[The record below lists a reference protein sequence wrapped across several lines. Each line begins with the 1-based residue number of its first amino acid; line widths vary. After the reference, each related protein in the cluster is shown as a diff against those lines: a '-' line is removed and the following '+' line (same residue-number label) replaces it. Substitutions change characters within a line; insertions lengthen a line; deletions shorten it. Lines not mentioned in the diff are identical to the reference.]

1 MLRLSQVSIVHGG
14 RQVLDALDMTVRR
27 GELLVIAGSSGAG
40 KTSLLRLIAG
50 VDRPQG
56 GKISWGDRTLAGASE
71 WVPPWER
78 PFAMVFQD
86 FALWPHMTV
95 LEHLVFVLQS
105 RRDLGRAGRRQ
116 LAIGCLARLEIS
128 ELSQR
133 YPAELSGGQQQ
144 RVAIARSLVRAPDL
158 LLLDEPFAHLDELT
172 AEVAW
177 SSISRW
183 REETG
188 GTIAIVTHD
197 SLWAER
203 HATRQLHLREGRLW
217 ALQRPMNVA
226 AKCEVE

>member
-1 MLRLSQVSIVHGG
+1 
-14 RQVLDALDMTVRR
+14 
-27 GELLVIAGSSGAG
+27 
-40 KTSLLRLIAG
+40 
-50 VDRPQG
+50 
-56 GKISWGDRTLAGASE
+56 
-71 WVPPWER
+71 
-78 PFAMVFQD
+78 
-86 FALWPHMTV
+86 
-95 LEHLVFVLQS
+95 
-105 RRDLGRAGRRQ
+105 
-116 LAIGCLARLEIS
+116 
-128 ELSQR
+128 
-133 YPAELSGGQQQ
+133 
-144 RVAIARSLVRAPDL
+144 L

-203 HATRQLHLREGRLW
+203 HATQQLHLREGRLW